1 MNITI
6 VGRKCT
12 PRENFKERAEEKLR
26 KVEKFFGPDATAKI
40 TATVEKNQKICEV
53 TLTKKSMIFR
63 AQERS
68 DDLEDALDMCVD
80 SLVRQIRKNKT
91 RIEKKLRDVSFDD
104 ILAAMDVDEE
114 ENLDVVR
121 TKTVVLKPETVD
133 EAILQMNLIGHMFY
147 MFRNAETDN
156 VCVVYRGL
164 PVERHHG
171 FSHARGRIHR
181 RAEGPEDVRRPHGI
195 GTDAEE
201 GRKARRKLSL
211 RCLRDCA

>member
-40 TATVEKNQKICEV
+40 TATVEKNQKICEI

-80 SLVRQIRKNKT
+80 SLIRQIRKNKT
-91 RIEKKLRDVSFDD
+91 RIEKNLRDVSFDE
-104 ILAAMDVDEE
+104 ILAEDYDEE
-114 ENLDVVR
+114 ELEVVR

-133 EAILQMNLIGHMFY
+133 EAILQMNLLGHMFY
-147 MFRNAETDN
+147 MFRNAETDDI
-156 VCVVYRGL
+156 CVVYKRNDGGYGL
-164 PVERHHG
+164 IEPDYE
-171 FSHARGRIHR
+171 
-181 RAEGPEDVRRPHGI
+181 
-195 GTDAEE
+195 
-201 GRKARRKLSL
+201 
-211 RCLRDCA
+211 

>member
-12 PRENFKERAEEKLR
+12 PREDFKERAEEKLG

-40 TATVEKNQKICEV
+40 TATVEKNQKICEI

-80 SLVRQIRKNKT
+80 SLIRQIRKNKT

-104 ILAAMDVDEE
+104 VLAEDYDEE
-114 ENLDVVR
+114 EIEVVR

-133 EAILQMNLIGHMFY
+133 EAILQMNLLGHMFY
-147 MFRNAETDN
+147 MFRNAETDDI
-156 VCVVYRGL
+156 CVVYRRNDGGYGL
-164 PVERHHG
+164 IEPDYE
-171 FSHARGRIHR
+171 
-181 RAEGPEDVRRPHGI
+181 
-195 GTDAEE
+195 
-201 GRKARRKLSL
+201 
-211 RCLRDCA
+211 

>member
-12 PRENFKERAEEKLR
+12 PREDFKERAENKLS

-53 TLTKKSMIFR
+53 TLIKKSMIFR

-80 SLVRQIRKNKT
+80 SLIRQIRKNKT

-104 ILAAMDVDEE
+104 ILSAGADEE
-114 ENLDVVR
+114 EIEVSIIMR
-121 TKTVVLKPETVD
+121 
-133 EAILQMNLIGHMFY
+133 
-147 MFRNAETDN
+147 
-156 VCVVYRGL
+156 
-164 PVERHHG
+164 
-171 FSHARGRIHR
+171 
-181 RAEGPEDVRRPHGI
+181 
-195 GTDAEE
+195 
-201 GRKARRKLSL
+201 
-211 RCLRDCA
+211 

>member
-1 MNITI
+1 MCIYATIISDKQILFIRFYSKGDVVVNITI

-40 TATVEKNQKICEV
+40 TATVEKNQKICEI

-91 RIEKKLRDVSFDD
+91 RIENKLRDVSFDD
-104 ILAAMDVDEE
+104 ILANMDVEE
-114 ENLDVVR
+114 EEIEVVR
-121 TKTVVLKPETVD
+121 TKTVILKPETVD

-156 VCVVYRGL
+156 VCVVYRRNDGGYGL
-164 PVERHHG
+164 IEPDFE
-171 FSHARGRIHR
+171 
-181 RAEGPEDVRRPHGI
+181 
-195 GTDAEE
+195 
-201 GRKARRKLSL
+201 
-211 RCLRDCA
+211 